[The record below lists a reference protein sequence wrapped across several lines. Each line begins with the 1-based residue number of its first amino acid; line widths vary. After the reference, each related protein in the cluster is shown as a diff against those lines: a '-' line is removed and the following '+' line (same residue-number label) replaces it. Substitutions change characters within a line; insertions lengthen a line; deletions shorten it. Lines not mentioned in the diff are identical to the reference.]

1 MWCEYWLFALEG
13 SECEAMS
20 SAFLRFVATGVAARG
35 VAFGL
40 IALAFVSSG
49 AFAVT
54 GPTAYKARAGLHLG
68 FTRIVLEVDSP
79 VAFSHFSAAEPK
91 SIVIEFS
98 DLNFA
103 LPENSLDRLSVGLV
117 DTALV
122 ASARSGASRMVLHL
136 SQSAAVHD
144 ALLYD
149 PRDGYGHRIV
159 VDLVAIDDAEFAR
172 NANPAILALSE
183 IKVSEEPASADQRES
198 VVEHTVAPVQVE
210 EPTVVAEAE
219 PVASRAIEVADNDVT
234 APQEQNPDS
243 LPNVPPVFRKSI
255 VKPDEGTQWVFDGR
269 FLNQTLVP
277 SSVQRD
283 QNDNLI
289 NQGSIDQSVGLAF
302 GSDYIRPELFLRF
315 KYKSDTAHFDWN
327 NSVRPIVGA
336 QIRLAPIDGVTIDV
350 GGRYEWERRY
360 RSDRT
365 YEGFKGFVNW
375 SGWWGIAGPQD
386 TGFPLGYVI
395 STWGQ
400 LRYPSAFVGIERENL
415 IIEGAGTFDIEW
427 AELEYLGILT
437 TRFDVEYVGDTK
449 SLVWNNA
456 IRPSVGMVLRIPI
469 MEWAQVEIGARYI
482 TDYATV
488 TQRSESG
495 FLGFVDLSASW
506 SVVE

>member
-1 MWCEYWLFALEG
+1 MNFAFIRVG
-13 SECEAMS
+13 
-20 SAFLRFVATGVAARG
+20 ATGFAARG
-35 VAFGL
+35 VAVGL
-40 IALAFVSSG
+40 IALVAVSS
-49 AFAVT
+49 AAIALT
-54 GPTAYKARAGLHLG
+54 GPTATNARAGSHPG
-68 FTRIVLEVDSP
+68 FTRIVLEVDGP

-91 SIVIEFS
+91 SLVIEFS

-103 LPENSLDRLSVGLV
+103 LPENSLDRLSIGLV
-117 DTALV
+117 ETAVV
-122 ASARSGASRMVLHL
+122 ASAKSGTSRMVLHL
-136 SQSAAVHD
+136 SQSAAVRN
-144 ALLYD
+144 AFLYD
-149 PRDGYGHRIV
+149 PLEGYGHRIV
-159 VDLVAIDDAEFAR
+159 IDLVPIDDAEFTR
-172 NANPAILALSE
+172 NANPAILAPSATE
-183 IKVSEEPASADQRES
+183 VSEEPVSVDQLES
-198 VVEHTVAPVQVE
+198 VTDQTIEPAQIE

-219 PVASRAIEVADNDVT
+219 PPQSRAIEVAENDVT

-243 LPNVPPVFRKSI
+243 LPKVAPVFQKSI
-255 VKPDEGTQWVFDGR
+255 VEPDEGTQWVFDGR

-277 SSVQRD
+277 STVKSD

-302 GSDYIRPELFLRF
+302 GSDWIRPELFLRF
-315 KYKSDTAHFDWN
+315 AYKSDTAHFDWN

-350 GGRYEWERRY
+350 GGRYEWERRF

-400 LRYPSAFVGIERENL
+400 LRYPSGLVGIERENL

-437 TRFDVEYVGDTK
+437 TRFDVEYVRDTK

-456 IRPSVGMVLRIPI
+456 IRPSVGMLLRIPI
-469 MEWAQVEIGARYI
+469 MERAQLEIGARYI
-482 TDYATV
+482 TDYASV
-488 TQRSESG
+488 TRRSERG
-495 FLGFVDLSASW
+495 FLSFVNLSASW